1 MKTQHGGLM
10 GGDLERGEEW
20 ARGRALAVP
29 TSQGHTERQ
38 KTDLKLW
45 HARIPIQNPTRQP
58 VIMQVGKKENCVSE
72 ASGFHGVS
80 LMHCPSCVGQEAV
93 VLHPRSRKP
102 RVLSSQ
108 LPGGGGRAQIW
119 SGCLQLDQVS
129 ARPLAEA
136 IPGYLGMKSE
146 CPCLQLCRH

>member
-58 VIMQVGKKENCVSE
+58 VIMQVEKRRIVFQKRQAFTV
-72 ASGFHGVS
+72 
-80 LMHCPSCVGQEAV
+80 CPSCVVPHA
-93 VLHPRSRKP
+93 
-102 RVLSSQ
+102 LS
-108 LPGGGGRAQIW
+108 LMRW
-119 SGCLQLDQVS
+119 SGSCGASPKVQKAQDT
-129 ARPLAEA
+129 
-136 IPGYLGMKSE
+136 GF
-146 CPCLQLCRH
+146 

>member
-20 ARGRALAVP
+20 ARGRARAVP

-80 LMHCPSCVGQEAV
+80 LV
-93 VLHPRSRKP
+93 R
-102 RVLSSQ
+102 
-108 LPGGGGRAQIW
+108 W
-119 SGCLQLDQVS
+119 SGSCGASPKVQKAQDT
-129 ARPLAEA
+129 
-136 IPGYLGMKSE
+136 GF
-146 CPCLQLCRH
+146 

>member
-1 MKTQHGGLM
+1 MKTQHRGLT
-10 GGDLERGEEW
+10 GGDPERGEEW

-58 VIMQVGKKENCVSE
+58 LNMQVGKKENCVSD

-80 LMHCPSCVGQEAV
+80 LVP
-93 VLHPRSRKP
+93 
-102 RVLSSQ
+102 
-108 LPGGGGRAQIW
+108 W
-119 SGCLQLDQVS
+119 SGSCGALPKVQK
-129 ARPLAEA
+129 AWNT
-136 IPGYLGMKSE
+136 GF
-146 CPCLQLCRH
+146 